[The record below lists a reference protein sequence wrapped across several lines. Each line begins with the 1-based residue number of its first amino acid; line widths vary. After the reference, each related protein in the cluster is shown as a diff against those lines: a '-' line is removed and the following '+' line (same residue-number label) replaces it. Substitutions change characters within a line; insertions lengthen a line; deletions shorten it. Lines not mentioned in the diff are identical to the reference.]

1 MRESTVFDEA
11 LSIPVGARR
20 ELPGH
25 ARVPRDATGLVVFV
39 HGSGSSRHSPRN
51 RFVADYLNGHGLGT
65 LLFDLLTEDEEQ
77 RRQNVFDIDLLADRV
92 GNARNWLA
100 EHQVLGDFSVGLF
113 GASTGAAAALVSAAQ
128 APEGVHALVSR
139 GGRVDL
145 AGKWLAKVLA
155 PSLFIVG
162 ALDDQ
167 VLEWNEQAARLLRCE
182 HRVDVVAG
190 ATHLF
195 EEPGTLEEVA
205 DLATSWFTK
214 YLG

>member
-1 MRESTVFDEA
+1 MRESPVFDEA

-25 ARVPRDATGLVVFV
+25 ARVPRDATGLVIFV

-65 LLFDLLTEDEEQ
+65 LLFDLLTEEEEQ

-92 GNARNWLA
+92 GNVRTWLA
-100 EHQVLGDFSVGLF
+100 EHPVLAESSIGLF

-128 APEGVHALVSR
+128 DPEGVHALVSR

-145 AGKWLAKVLA
+145 AGKWLAKVTI

-182 HRVDVVAG
+182 HRVDVVPG
-190 ATHLF
+190 ASHLF

-205 DLATSWFTK
+205 DLAASWFTK